1 MEKKCKYCAMM
12 IPKEAK
18 VCPHCRKK
26 QGTSGLVWV
35 LVILFFFFMI
45 IAMIT
50 SVNSP
55 TGGKTSTA
63 SSGKDFF
70 FKCLDAYSDDAQI
83 CVKGELT
90 RNSFDTVESW
100 LKQYV
105 AEHPG
110 VGKKKKK

>member
-18 VCPHCRKK
+18 ICPHCRKK
-26 QGTSGLVWV
+26 QKRSGLFLV
-35 LVILFFFFMI
+35 LVILFFFIMI
-45 IAMIT
+45 VVMVT
-50 SVNSP
+50 SINSP
-55 TGGKTSTA
+55 TGGNVTT

-70 FKCLDAYSDDAQI
+70 FKCLDAYPDDAQI

-105 AEHPG
+105 ASHPQA
-110 VGKKKKK
+110 GKKKKK